1 QLAVSPSLSVGVDL
15 LTALF
20 NDEDPAIRAAALETY
35 MRRVYRAHKI
45 LDISVDTSG
54 EEMSVD
60 WSFRF
65 RDTAPA
71 DSPIRYG
78 HLSVLPDIASLTEAK
93 VAELAKIIQGVKDA
107 DTGKSTDGEAVNVL
121 HVALMEV

>member
-1 QLAVSPSLSVGVDL
+1 
-15 LTALF
+15 
-20 NDEDPAIRAAALETY
+20 

-65 RDTAPA
+65 RDTAPD
-71 DSPIRYG
+71 DSPVRR
-78 HLSVLPDIASLTEAK
+78 T
-93 VAELAKIIQGVKDA
+93 
-107 DTGKSTDGEAVNVL
+107 L
-121 HVALMEV
+121 HRT